1 MINSV
6 GKLLDRAKSDGK
18 VMRIEKFAEYGRIVP
33 DGVKNAGMEKNR
45 PDGVKN
51 AGQLILVTFN

>member
-1 MINSV
+1 MNNSV
-6 GKLLDRAKSDGK
+6 GKLLERSTSD
-18 VMRIEKFAEYGRIVP
+18 VNLMRIEKFAEWGRIVP
-33 DGVKNAGMEKNR
+33 DGVKNAGMEKNL